1 MSLKQI
7 TAIIVIVVT
16 LVMAILMGLIFYA
29 EIHPFIAYSILL
41 VLSLVLYF
49 TVDGVL
55 QRFVFNRLRVI
66 YKIIRS
72 SKRGRAKESKVL
84 EDGELTIDTVN
95 KEVIDWASSTS
106 KEINQLKDL
115 ATYRKDF
122 VGNVS
127 HELKTPIFNA
137 QGFVHTLL
145 DGAMYDEKF
154 NRKYLESAADNL
166 DRLEN
171 IVDDLEA
178 ISSLEAEER
187 IVDLTDFDINELIKE
202 VINERNFS
210 SKKSHSIVLGEGT
223 QKAQMVKA
231 DKDMIRQVIV
241 NLINNSVK
249 YSDKNGETR
258 INVYDLDK
266 QILTEVSDDGIGI
279 EEKHLKHLFDRFYRV
294 DSGRSRKQGG
304 SGLGLSIVKH
314 ILEVHGQTINVR
326 SAVGVGSTFGFTLDK
341 AKR

>member
-7 TAIIVIVVT
+7 TAIIIIVVT
-16 LVMAILMGLIFYA
+16 LVMAVLMALIFYGGLNVYW
-29 EIHPFIAYSILL
+29 AYTILL
-41 VLSLVLYF
+41 VFSIVLYF
-49 TVDGVL
+49 TVDTVL

-72 SKRGRAKESKVL
+72 SKRSKATDSKML
-84 EDGELTIDTVN
+84 EDSELTLESVN
-95 KEVIDWASSTS
+95 KEVVDWASSTS
-106 KEINQLKDL
+106 REINQLKDL

-145 DGAMYDEKF
+145 DGALYDEKF

-178 ISSLEAEER
+178 ISSLEAEAS
-187 IVDLTDFDINELIKE
+187 IVDLTDFDIIALIKE
-202 VINERNFS
+202 VVNEKNFA
-210 SKKSHSIVLGEGT
+210 SKKSHKIVLGEGT
-223 QKAQMVKA
+223 QKVQMVKA

-258 INVYDLDK
+258 INVYDLDR
-266 QILTEVSDDGIGI
+266 QILTEVSDNGIGI

-341 AKR
+341 ARR